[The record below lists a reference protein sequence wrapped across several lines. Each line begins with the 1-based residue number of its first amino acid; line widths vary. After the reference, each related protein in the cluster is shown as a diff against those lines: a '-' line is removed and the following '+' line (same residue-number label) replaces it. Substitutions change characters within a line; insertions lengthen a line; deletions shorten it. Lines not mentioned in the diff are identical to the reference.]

1 MRSMFARG
9 APSSSAGMG
18 GSGRASPGG
27 VELWPRL
34 GGLEAHAHREGAF
47 ARVIQRRIRPVVDTS
62 S

>member
-47 ARVIQRRIRPVVDTS
+47 ARVIQR
-62 S
+62 